1 MEKTKITMPRLP
13 PPPPSGL
20 PTPPNSKT
28 ADGRERLQHIV
39 NVAIE
44 VATRHNHPDQVRAIR
59 EMYELSKKDTTISEL
74 MDKVLARKATP
85 EQYAQFQKLMRNL
98 QTEMKAPSMAPQ
110 TPVGPAPHQQ
120 QNGSYPTVGGNTLG
134 AEGSP
139 GGAAQLSSELP
150 KVQDMGNTTSLME
163 PGMIDGYRKR
173 NLREKSVDKAAMKS
187 DMDLPERQHIA
198 EPKTGSDTIVGPSK
212 VVASTGADGKKRER
226 LMLLKQ
232 DQIDIENTPSNS
244 QDYMERTLGYPSD
257 AMSDFRAPKRLKRVR
272 REGEIESVQGGN
284 RNGEEREGRN
294 GGIAEG
300 RENEGGRGA
309 KRGEGVIRTS
319 PQNKSIFSEVIN
331 SDKEFV
337 SKVVKGCLERSLKNG
352 HADIGRAIQSFYE
365 RSLVESQLEGFFEE
379 LITGRIDK
387 EPVVNFQK
395 FIGEYIR
402 NTQKSKLK
410 GTKTVAKSTVP
421 TLEVKEVE
429 STGNQGRSKRGQTQD
444 LEITTIHAIPNDELT
459 KISEVSSNI
468 QKLQSP
474 ISGEKPVVDSTSTSD
489 ANTLLSTMI
498 SPSSPVPEQS

>member
-1 MEKTKITMPRLP
+1 MPTMSDGNTIEKTKLPMPRLP

-110 TPVGPAPHQQ
+110 TPVGSAPHQQ
-120 QNGSYPTVGGNTLG
+120 QNSSYTTVGGNTLV
-134 AEGSP
+134 AEGTP
-139 GGAAQLSSELP
+139 GGAAQLSSESS
-150 KVQDMGNTTSLME
+150 KVQDMGETTSLME
-163 PGMIDGYRKR
+163 P
-173 NLREKSVDKAAMKS
+173 
-187 DMDLPERQHIA
+187 ERQPIA
-198 EPKTGSDTIVGPSK
+198 EPKTGSDTI
-212 VVASTGADGKKRER
+212 
-226 LMLLKQ
+226 

-244 QDYMERTLGYPSD
+244 QDMGRTLGHPSD

-272 REGEIESVQGGN
+272 REGEIESAQGGG

-294 GGIAEG
+294 GNIAEEG
-300 RENEGGRGA
+300 GNEGGRGA
-309 KRGEGVIRTS
+309 KRVEGVIRTF
-319 PQNKSIFSEVIN
+319 PPKKSIFSEVIN

-365 RSLVESQLEGFFEE
+365 KSLVESQLEGFFEE

-410 GTKTVAKSTVP
+410 GTKPVAKSTVP
-421 TLEVKEVE
+421 TQEVKEVE
-429 STGNQGRSKRGQTQD
+429 STGNQDRRKRGQTQD
-444 LEITTIHAIPNDELT
+444 LEIITIHASPSDELT
-459 KISEVSSNI
+459 KISEVSSNVQKI
-468 QKLQSP
+468 QAP
-474 ISGEKPVVDSTSTSD
+474 MSGEKPVVDSTSTSD

-498 SPSSPVPEQS
+498 NPSPPVPEQS

>member
-1 MEKTKITMPRLP
+1 MPTMSDGNTMEKPKLTLPRLP

-120 QNGSYPTVGGNTLG
+120 QNGSYPTVGGNGLG
-134 AEGSP
+134 AEGTP
-139 GGAAQLSSELP
+139 GGAALLSSEP
-150 KVQDMGNTTSLME
+150 SKVQDTEKTTSLME
-163 PGMIDGYRKR
+163 P
-173 NLREKSVDKAAMKS
+173 
-187 DMDLPERQHIA
+187 ERQPIA
-198 EPKTGSDTIVGPSK
+198 EPKTGSDTI
-212 VVASTGADGKKRER
+212 
-226 LMLLKQ
+226 

-244 QDYMERTLGYPSD
+244 QNNMGRTLGHPSD

-272 REGEIESVQGGN
+272 REGEIESVQGEN

-294 GGIAEG
+294 GNVAEEG
-300 RENEGGRGA
+300 GNEGGRGT

-365 RSLVESQLEGFFEE
+365 KSLVESQLEGFFEE

-387 EPVVNFQK
+387 GPVVNFQK

-410 GTKTVAKSTVP
+410 
-421 TLEVKEVE
+421 
-429 STGNQGRSKRGQTQD
+429 
-444 LEITTIHAIPNDELT
+444 
-459 KISEVSSNI
+459 EVSSNV
-468 QKLQSP
+468 QKIQSP

-498 SPSSPVPEQS
+498 SPSPPVPEQS